1 MVLLLFSCA
10 IVVVVVVA
18 YTPLTRKE
26 KTSTQLRVNAII
38 VLANIL
44 FSMPLHIS
52 IHSSNSLIF
61 SFLAFLV
68 T

>member
-1 MVLLLFSCA
+1 MVLLLLFSCA
-10 IVVVVVVA
+10 ALVVVA
-18 YTPLTRKE
+18 YTPLIRKE
-26 KTSTQLRVNAII
+26 KTSTQLRDNAII

-44 FSMPLHIS
+44 FSMPQHIS

-61 SFLAFLV
+61 PFLAFLV